1 MRYQVCASLMLCWLW
16 VVFLCPSNVGL
27 WANHPFHI
35 CVGQMQHNPQT
46 GQWEVS
52 LRMHPRDL
60 ELALTDLNR
69 RNISR
74 EDKDFAEVVID
85 YLSNQFFLM
94 SNTDSKDLKDIHE
107 QISKLAPARS
117 LEDKSNQIN
126 QRSKLE
132 WVGMESERGW
142 LWIHLELTPP
152 EGPASQGPLVLVHRL
167 FLDRIEAQ
175 ENSVS
180 ILQTRTKRSSLQ
192 FKKGQAAK
200 LFVVPS

>member
-1 MRYQVCASLMLCWLW
+1 
-16 VVFLCPSNVGL
+16 
-27 WANHPFHI
+27 
-35 CVGQMQHNPQT
+35 MQHNPQT

-69 RNISR
+69 RNVSR
-74 EDKDFAEVVID
+74 EDKDFAEVVVD

-94 SNTDSKDLKDIHE
+94 SHADSKDLKDIHE
-107 QISKLAPARS
+107 QISKLAPTRS
-117 LEDKSNQIN
+117 LEEKAIQADR
-126 QRSKLE
+126 RSKLE

-152 EGPASQGPLVLVHRL
+152 DGLASQGPLVLVHRL

-175 ENSVS
+175 ENSVL
-180 ILQTRTKRSSLQ
+180 ILHTRTKRSSLQ
-192 FKKGQAAK
+192 FKKGQVAK
-200 LFVVPS
+200 LFPDTQ

>member
-1 MRYQVCASLMLCWLW
+1 
-16 VVFLCPSNVGL
+16 
-27 WANHPFHI
+27 
-35 CVGQMQHNPQT
+35 
-46 GQWEVS
+46 
-52 LRMHPRDL
+52 MHPRDL